1 MGRQLGA
8 RQDSGWFLGLAL
20 AALLAP
26 ACEHAGGAAA
36 PAPALNAPAQSRE
49 PSPRCRGRRPK
60 PAPVAETPVA
70 PAPAQIAREPVPA
83 MPHYTVM
90 SAPVAGS
97 SSSVAA
103 VPLKPGAV
111 EMIQQRLESVGAL
124 SLQQSTGE
132 MGAATRAAL
141 ARFQEANHL
150 PITGEP
156 DEATIRMLHLDPKNI
171 FETPLGGAE

>member
-1 MGRQLGA
+1 MRA
-8 RQDSGWFLGLAL
+8 RQDSGWFLGFAL

-26 ACEHAGGAAA
+26 ACEHTGGAAA
-36 PAPALNAPAQSRE
+36 PTTASAPR
-49 PSPRCRGRRPK
+49 PSAG
-60 PAPVAETPVA
+60 AIAETPRA
-70 PAPAQIAREPVPA
+70 PAEPAPAA

-97 SSSVAA
+97 SSSAAA
-103 VPLKPGAV
+103 VSLKPGAV

-124 SLQQSTGE
+124 SAQQSTGE

-141 ARFQEANHL
+141 ARFQEGNHL

-156 DEATIRMLHLDPKNI
+156 DEATIRQLGLNPKNI
-171 FETPLGGAE
+171 FESPLGGAE

>member
-36 PAPALNAPAQSRE
+36 PAPASAPRPSAQAVAEMPR
-49 PSPRCRGRRPK
+49 SPAK

-70 PAPAQIAREPVPA
+70 PAPGQIAREPVPA